1 MSPKKLIVNADDF
14 GQSDGINRGIIR
26 AFEQGILT
34 SASLMV
40 RYPSANDAAAYSKS
54 NSLDIGLHVD
64 LGEWI
69 YQNEEWIPVYEV
81 VSLDTIEEV
90 EEEIHKQ
97 MDAFYK
103 LVGKNPTH
111 IDSHQHVHK
120 SENLLPVFIDI
131 AKKINVT
138 LRGCSNKVRYCGDFY
153 GQSSDSSPLHDSIS
167 SKNLKNI
174 ITNLPEGITE
184 MACHPGL
191 NVDIKTMYKIERE
204 IEVMSLC
211 DKSIREVINMTS
223 VQLCSFSGISF

>member
-1 MSPKKLIVNADDF
+1 MNPKKLIVNADDF

-40 RYPSANDAAAYSKS
+40 RYPSASDAAAYSKS

-81 VSLDTIEEV
+81 VLLDNVKIV
-90 EEEIHKQ
+90 EEEINRQ
-97 MDAFYK
+97 LDEFNR
-103 LVGKNPTH
+103 LVGKKPTH
-111 IDSHQHVHK
+111 LDSHQHVHK
-120 SENLLPVFIDI
+120 SENLLPIFINI
-131 AKKINVT
+131 AEKLNVT
-138 LRGCSNKVRYCGDFY
+138 LRGCSNNVNYCGDFY

-167 SKNLKNI
+167 SNNLKKI

-184 MACHPGL
+184 MACHPGI
-191 NVDIKTMYKIERE
+191 NVEIKTMYKIERE
-204 IEVMSLC
+204 IEVISLC
-211 DKSIREVINMTS
+211 DKGVRELINLTN
-223 VQLCSFSGISF
+223 VQLCSFAEIPF

>member
-1 MSPKKLIVNADDF
+1 MNPKKLIVNADDF

-40 RYPSANDAAAYSKS
+40 RYPSASDAAAYSKS

-81 VSLDTIEEV
+81 ISLDNVKIV
-90 EEEIHKQ
+90 EEEITRQ
-97 MDAFYK
+97 LDAFYK

-120 SENLLPVFIDI
+120 SEHLLPVFIEI

-167 SKNLKNI
+167 SSNLKNI

-191 NVDIKTMYKIERE
+191 NVDIKTMYKIERD
-204 IEVMSLC
+204 IEVISLC
-211 DKSIREVINMTS
+211 DKSIGEVISTTN
-223 VQLCSFSGISF
+223 VQLCSFSGIPF

>member
-26 AFEQGILT
+26 AFERGILT

-81 VSLDTIEEV
+81 VSLDTIKEV

-120 SENLLPVFIDI
+120 SENLLPVFLDI

-167 SKNLKNI
+167 SNNLKKI

-191 NVDIKTMYKIERE
+191 KVDIKTMYKIERE

-223 VQLCSFSGISF
+223 VQ